1 MNDSNFGSEL
11 ARRQSDLDS
20 IRDQFDEADKEFHTC
35 FDSSDY
41 QIDEGESVSLGVFI
55 EYVGRYRHWRRR
67 SVICDMVAKFD
78 SLVALQSKSTASL
91 ACLLGSL
98 DEMAS
103 IESSHDEEEHN
114 FVSFEAWLNVT
125 GSFRSFITSESKFLE
140 ALTLTQHASTPR

>member
-1 MNDSNFGSEL
+1 M
-11 ARRQSDLDS
+11 QSDLDS

-125 GSFRSFITSESKFLE
+125 GSFQSFITSESKFLE
-140 ALTLTQHASTPR
+140 ALTLTQNA

>member
-1 MNDSNFGSEL
+1 MNDLNVSSEL
-11 ARRQSDLDS
+11 ARMQSDLDS

-114 FVSFEAWLNVT
+114 FVSFEAWLDVT

-140 ALTLTQHASTPR
+140 ALTSAQHASAPR

>member
-1 MNDSNFGSEL
+1 MNDLNVSSEL
-11 ARRQSDLDS
+11 ARMQSDLDS
-20 IRDQFDEADKEFHTC
+20 IRDQFDEADKEFHTS

-55 EYVGRYRHWRRR
+55 ECVGRYRHWQGH

-125 GSFRSFITSESKFLE
+125 GSFQSFITSESKFLE
-140 ALTLTQHASTPR
+140 ALTLAQHASAPR